1 MNKRFTPEE
10 VRKTSL
16 MLAKHGIPQMGFL
29 MLGGP
34 GETRESVLESLAFAD
49 SLPLDTVKVSQG
61 IRIYPYTT
69 LAKIAVDEGR
79 IGSDDQLLAPTFYM
93 VREIEQWLTET
104 VKARMDERPNWT
116 A

>member
-1 MNKRFTPEE
+1 
-10 VRKTSL
+10 
-16 MLAKHGIPQMGFL
+16 MGFL

-69 LAKIAVDEGR
+69 LAIIAADEGR
-79 IGSDDQLLAPTFYM
+79 IRHDDQLLAPTFYM
-93 VREIEQWLTET
+93 IREIEDWLKET
-104 VKARMDERPNWT
+104 VKARLAERPNWM